1 MTIITLIVFL
11 TFAALLVLN
20 VPVAIAMTLGP
31 LLAILIDGRVPA
43 DIVAQRM
50 VASLDSFTLLAI
62 PLFILAGELMGSSS
76 ITQRLIDLATVLVG
90 RLRGGLAHVTIL
102 ASVFMSGISG
112 SAMADAATL
121 GKVMVPS
128 MRKAG
133 YGDEFAVAITASAAT
148 MGPIIP
154 PSIIMIVYA
163 TMVSGVSIAS
173 LFLAG
178 ILPGLLIAAALMITS
193 SIIAHRMGFP
203 ASPARQKGE
212 LWRAFRRAALPLLL
226 PLAIFRGIAVGA
238 FTATEAG
245 AIAALFAMVL
255 ALIYRDLTLAR
266 LYKAFSNAAM
276 SSAAILLVIAPASIL
291 SWILAIDQFPMAL
304 VSAIQAVSS
313 SAVVMMLV
321 VIVIVTLLGLALDG
335 LAILIILVPVMAPVA
350 GALGVDQIQLA
361 LVVILCVMVGGITPP
376 VGVLL
381 YVAKTAGGVK
391 HMVEGRL
398 VWILC
403 GVLTL
408 VPIIA
413 AFWPPLTLWLPSVM
427 K

>member
-1 MTIITLIVFL
+1 MTLITLIVFL

-31 LLAILIDGRVPA
+31 VLAILIDGRVPV

-148 MGPIIP
+148 MGPVIP

-163 TMVSGVSIAS
+163 SMVSGVSIAS

-178 ILPGLLIAAALMITS
+178 IMPGLLIAAALMITS
-193 SIIAHRMGFP
+193 SIIARRMGFAP
-203 ASPARQKGE
+203 SPARHKGE
-212 LWRAFRRAALPLLL
+212 LWRALRRAALPLML
-226 PLAIFRGIAVGA
+226 PLVIFRGIAVGA

-245 AIAALFAMVL
+245 AIAALFAMIL
-255 ALIYRDLTLAR
+255 ALIYRDLTLPR

-291 SWILAIDQFPMAL
+291 SWILAIDQFPTAL

-361 LVVILCVMVGGITPP
+361 LIVILCVMVGGITPP

-391 HMVEGRL
+391 QMVEGRL

-408 VPIIA
+408 VPVLA

>member
-1 MTIITLIVFL
+1 MTVITLIVFL

-62 PLFILAGELMGSSS
+62 PLFIPGGELMGSSS

-128 MRKAG
+128 MRRAG
-133 YGDEFAVAITASAAT
+133 YGDEFAVAIAASAAT

-226 PLAIFRGIAVGA
+226 PLVIFRGIAVGA

-245 AIAALFAMVL
+245 AIAALFAMIP
-255 ALIYRDLTLAR
+255 ALIYRDLTTAR

-291 SWILAIDQFPMAL
+291 SWILAIDQFPTAP

-335 LAILIILVPVMAPVA
+335 LAILIIPVPVMAPVA

-361 LVVILCVMVGGITPP
+361 LIVILCVMVGGITPP

-403 GVLTL
+403 GVLTP

>member
-1 MTIITLIVFL
+1 
-11 TFAALLVLN
+11 
-20 VPVAIAMTLGP
+20 
-31 LLAILIDGRVPA
+31 
-43 DIVAQRM
+43 
-50 VASLDSFTLLAI
+50 
-62 PLFILAGELMGSSS
+62 MGSSS
-76 ITQRLIDLATVLVG
+76 IPQRLIDLATVLVG

-178 ILPGLLIAAALMITS
+178 ILPGLLIAAALMMTS

-203 ASPARQKGE
+203 ASPARQRGE

-226 PLAIFRGIAVGA
+226 PLVIFRGIAVGA

-245 AIAALFAMVL
+245 AIAALFAMIL

-266 LYKAFSNAAM
+266 LYRAFSNAAM

-291 SWILAIDQFPMAL
+291 SWILAIDQFPTAL
-304 VSAIQAVSS
+304 VGAIQAVSS

-350 GALGVDQIQLA
+350 GTLGVDQIQLA
-361 LVVILCVMVGGITPP
+361 LIVILCVMVGGITPP

-391 HMVEGRL
+391 HMIEGWL

-408 VPIIA
+408 VPIVA